1 MVDTRKSFL
10 YYMYIQSERDTDWR
24 ESFRVYP
31 KEIGMATIKDVAQR
45 AQVAPSTISK
55 YMNGG
60 NVRPEHAEAIREA
73 IAELGYR
80 VNPYARGLKTP
91 HPRSIGILTPDMTA
105 PFFGSVLSAF
115 DKVMR
120 ENGYHTLISCYGAN
134 HGLERDN
141 LRFLLNNG
149 IDGLLYI
156 PEDLSAEE
164 YQELT
169 ANCAVPV
176 VQVDRMI
183 QGVETDTVLADN
195 TGSVYDAVCR
205 LIDRGH
211 RRVAIVAGPK
221 SVMTAKERLVGYLRA
236 LSDREFIYDDA
247 LVISG
252 PNAFATG
259 YHGFAQLMAQNDP
272 PTAIFSTN
280 YDITMGLITAARERG
295 VNIGRELDL
304 FGFDCV
310 DTCAML
316 NPPLAVVQQPEQQLG
331 QLAAEY
337 LLERLAGSSEPARLT
352 RLPCIVHENPR
363 DKSV

>member
-141 LRFLLNNG
+141 LRFLLSNG

-164 YQELT
+164 
-169 ANCAVPV
+169 
-176 VQVDRMI
+176 
-183 QGVETDTVLADN
+183 
-195 TGSVYDAVCR
+195 
-205 LIDRGH
+205 
-211 RRVAIVAGPK
+211 
-221 SVMTAKERLVGYLRA
+221 
-236 LSDREFIYDDA
+236 
-247 LVISG
+247 
-252 PNAFATG
+252 
-259 YHGFAQLMAQNDP
+259 
-272 PTAIFSTN
+272 
-280 YDITMGLITAARERG
+280 
-295 VNIGRELDL
+295 
-304 FGFDCV
+304 
-310 DTCAML
+310 
-316 NPPLAVVQQPEQQLG
+316 
-331 QLAAEY
+331 
-337 LLERLAGSSEPARLT
+337 
-352 RLPCIVHENPR
+352 
-363 DKSV
+363 